1 MSQHGG
7 SDDGDRSWGDR
18 SWGDRSWGAPDG
30 ERPDGPP
37 ADGTRP
43 VPERPGTQP
52 LPEYP
57 YGPGPYGGPQPPY
70 GAPGGYGGQPP
81 PPYGAPG
88 GGQQPPYGAPG
99 GGQPPPYGAPGGY
112 GGQQPPA
119 YGPPGYG
126 QQYGQPQQGQW
137 HNLPPE
143 DLVRMH
149 QPGIIPLR
157 PLNLGQ
163 IFEGSLKTM
172 RRNPEATIGMAV
184 LVLAVMM
191 VPSLIV
197 SLLLPRLLPAMSRM
211 DLELLAGQVPS
222 LMSGLATLALS
233 GFIIYVVSEAALGD
247 RVTIGQTWA
256 AVRGRL
262 WALVGI
268 SLLSIIGI
276 ATIVIGIVLIGA
288 LTTLA
293 LGVVGALLLIVLMLG
308 MIPLVLWLYARIAL
322 GPAAVVLEKAGP
334 ITGLKRAWTLTT
346 GAQSWRVLGIL
357 LLASIV
363 ASIFAAIIAG
373 LLAALL
379 LAAFSALTS
388 DTEIAYTLTVVIEHL
403 AQFIIGALTTPFTAG
418 VVALLYLDQRIRRE
432 GLDINLVK
440 AAQERAAA
448 RRTH

>member
-1 MSQHGG
+1 M
-7 SDDGDRSWGDR
+7 
-18 SWGDRSWGAPDG
+18 A
-30 ERPDGPP
+30 
-37 ADGTRP
+37 
-43 VPERPGTQP
+43 
-52 LPEYP
+52 L
-57 YGPGPYGGPQPPY
+57 
-70 GAPGGYGGQPP
+70 
-81 PPYGAPG
+81 
-88 GGQQPPYGAPG
+88 
-99 GGQPPPYGAPGGY
+99 
-112 GGQQPPA
+112 
-119 YGPPGYG
+119 
-126 QQYGQPQQGQW
+126 
-137 HNLPPE
+137 
-143 DLVRMH
+143 H
-149 QPGIIPLR
+149 QPGVIPLR
-157 PLNLGQ
+157 PL
-163 IFEGSLKTM
+163 SLADVFGGALATM
-172 RRNPEATIGMAV
+172 RRNPEATVGLAL
-184 LVLAVMM
+184 LVLAVLL
-191 VPSLIV
+191 VPSLLLGLAV
-197 SLLLPRLLPAMSRM
+197 SRVQTLAVTDVFVLTEAVRLLM
-211 DLELLAGQVPS
+211 GT
-222 LMSGLATLALS
+222 LATLVLS
-233 GFIIYVVSEAALGD
+233 GLIIYVVSEAALGD